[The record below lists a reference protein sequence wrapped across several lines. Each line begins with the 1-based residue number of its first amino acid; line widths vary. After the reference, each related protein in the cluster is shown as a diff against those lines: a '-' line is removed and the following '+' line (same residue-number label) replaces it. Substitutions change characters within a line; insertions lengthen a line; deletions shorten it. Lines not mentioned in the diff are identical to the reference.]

1 MPKKTVI
8 IGGKEYDAESGALL
22 RVSKPQL
29 DIVPTRKPQTT
40 ALNIKT
46 KRKVTKNSTTLNR
59 EFVKAPTVTVKPAP
73 QVIKKRA
80 TRPTLADQ
88 AQAKQQALRTSSFKS
103 RQIRHFMSFEEAKAL
118 NSKKPVVLSET
129 TNPQIV
135 ISAEAN
141 RQFKQ
146 IIAEARQTD
155 FFTRYRM
162 HQIAKDRRKQELKA
176 LKQAEQA
183 FAGNKV
189 SVPQIS
195 PAQAQAINTTIKQ
208 QTFASAIANDQA
220 KRPAYQP
227 RQSFFKR
234 HASLLAGSLAMIIL
248 GAYLTY
254 LNMPNISMRIA
265 ASQAGINASY
275 PEYKPAGYSIKKL
288 AAFENNQ
295 VVMEYKN
302 HDKAIKL
309 TQQASPWD
317 SKTTLEN
324 IVKKQA
330 GEVYHTD
337 QTKGLTIYTY
347 GNQATWV
354 NGGILYNLT
363 FDDSLSI
370 DQVHKIAT
378 SL

>member
-29 DIVPTRKPQTT
+29 DIVPTHKPQTT

-46 KRKVTKNSTTLNR
+46 KRKITKNSTTLNR
-59 EFVKAPTVTVKPAP
+59 EFVKAPTVTAKPAP

-118 NSKKPVVLSET
+118 DSKKPVVLSET

-162 HQIAKDRRKQELKA
+162 HQIAKDRRKQELEV
-176 LKQAEQA
+176 LKQTEQA

-208 QTFASAIANDQA
+208 QTFVSAIANDQT

-302 HDKAIKL
+302 QDKAIKL
-309 TQQASPWD
+309 TQQASSWD

-363 FDDSLSI
+363 FNDSLSI